1 MILVTGSNGFIG
13 KNLAKYLDL
22 EVVFECDIHNA
33 DYVINE
39 MDFSRLSRVYHM
51 GAISDTTE
59 TDIDKIY
66 RYNIDYSIKLFQK
79 CIDYNVPI
87 SYASS
92 ASVYGNSNTHNPL
105 INPLN
110 YYAMSKAFVDLWVR
124 DNIDKFSNIRGYR
137 FFNVYGEGE
146 DHKGSQASPLF
157 QFTKQAKET
166 GVIKIFERSGDGC
179 RDFIWVG
186 DVCRV
191 MLEDNRPS
199 GIYDLGTGVPVL
211 FSSVA
216 EIIARKFNAKLEIIS
231 FPKHLHD
238 KYQYY
243 TRASISDEKCISV
256 FEYIKTKLT

>member
-13 KNLAKYLDL
+13 KNLAESLDL

-33 DYVINE
+33 DYVLNE

-59 TDIDKIY
+59 TDVDKIY
-66 RYNIDYSIKLFQK
+66 RHNIDYSIKLFKK
-79 CIDYNVPI
+79 CIEYNVPV

-92 ASVYGNSNTHNPL
+92 ASVYGNSSHLKPM

-110 YYAMSKAFVDLWVR
+110 YYAMSKAFVDLWVK

-146 DHKGSQASPLF
+146 EHKGNQASPVH
-157 QFTKQAKET
+157 QFTKQARET
-166 GVIKIFERSGDGC
+166 GVIKIFEPVGDGC

-191 MLEDNRPS
+191 MLDDTRPS
-199 GIYDLGTGVPVL
+199 GIYELGTGVPVL

-216 EIIARKFNAKLEIIS
+216 EMIARKFNAKLEIIP
-231 FPKHLHD
+231 FPEHLCD
-238 KYQYY
+238 KYQFY
-243 TRASISDEKCISV
+243 TISSETDSKCIGV
-256 FEYIKTKLT
+256 FDYINTKLI